1 MRKVKIGN
9 RLVGNGEP
17 VFIVAEAGV
26 NHNGVLGLAMNLVD
40 VAKEAGADAVKFQTW
55 KTEEIVTENVP
66 KPKYQKTSSAQSQ
79 YEMLKKL
86 ELSGDATRYVAEH
99 AKSVGITF
107 LSTPEGEACTDFI
120 DELGVPAFK
129 IGSADLTNHQHLTYV
144 AKKKKPIMLSTG
156 MATLEEVKEAVKVI
170 ENTGNKKIIL
180 LHCTSNYPAILESV
194 NLRAMTTL
202 KKEFQ
207 VPTGYSD
214 HTIGIGV
221 SIMAALL
228 GASVIEKHFT
238 LDKELPGPDHKASL
252 EPPEL
257 KKMIKGIRLAERNRV
272 AESMV
277 RKKMREIS
285 TKVAIERKVL
295 EGIERILGQASKKP
309 TRSEEEMIRLAR
321 KYIVAKEEIRKGE
334 VITLKMLAIKR
345 SGGGLEPKH
354 LKEIIGK
361 KAKMKIGKDET
372 VTYDKVV

>member
-1 MRKVKIGN
+1 
-9 RLVGNGEP
+9 
-17 VFIVAEAGV
+17 
-26 NHNGVLGLAMNLVD
+26 MNLVD

-86 ELSGDATRYVAEH
+86 ELSDDATRHVAEY
-99 AKSVGITF
+99 AKSLGITF

-156 MATLEEVKEAVKVI
+156 MATLYEVKEAVRVI
-170 ENTGNKKIIL
+170 ENTGNKNIIL

-202 KKEFQ
+202 KKKFQ

-221 SIMAALL
+221 SIVAALL

-257 KKMIKGIRLAERNRV
+257 KEMIKGIRLAERNRV

-285 TKVAIERKVL
+285 TKVAIERNIL
-295 EGIERILGQASKKP
+295 EGIERNWG
-309 TRSEEEMIRLAR
+309 RRLRNRQDPR
-321 KYIVAKEEIRKGE
+321 KR
-334 VITLKMLAIKR
+334 
-345 SGGGLEPKH
+345 
-354 LKEIIGK
+354 
-361 KAKMKIGKDET
+361 
-372 VTYDKVV
+372 